1 MKILNSLNLFKNE
14 LQNAV
19 IQNLA
24 TAPAN
29 PVVGQIYFDTS
40 SGVNELKIAVPG
52 PNSTI
57 VWDTV
62 GKEYYVAVVEDSGVK
77 IRLSD
82 SLNNNDDILFTGSN
96 SITITKVSGQDTIN
110 IESPNLSI
118 SNGSGDYVSGI
129 TVSGHAITES
139 KVSFSTLTATANGG
153 LTFSGDYDTKAA
165 RTVGLTSIAAGENV
179 IGAIQYIGTGTPV
192 AGKFD
197 SASTAGT
204 ATGTR
209 LNFNGVFN
217 ASNLLDGGNRV
228 VAQLA
233 ANYTGAGNVI
243 TGVSKTNDTLTFD
256 KGITALVAA
265 DFKVLDTSATTAQG
279 TDTDET
285 FTGSGTVVLHKI
297 SKTGSY
303 GDLLSKPSSAI
314 ADIDDAVGKRHTQ
327 NTDTGTTSAAFQL
340 DSGNSGVKLKNV
352 GGELQA
358 RNAAD
363 GAYADIRV
371 KDLYVEGTQFITQS
385 ETVQIADNII
395 ELNSNITEA
404 ASNSDGGIAVKR
416 LAADDTTR
424 ADAQLYFDN
433 SSGTWKVINGATN
446 DIQTFEIARKFAANL
461 PANVVAGQNYAITH
475 NLNSTDVSVT
485 LKDMADGAIIMADYI
500 TTDAD
505 VVTVY
510 FGNITNSTNQYRII
524 IIG

>member
-1 MKILNSLNLFKNE
+1 MKILNNLNLLKNE
-14 LQNAV
+14 LQNAA

-24 TAPAN
+24 SNPAN
-29 PVVGQIYFDTS
+29 PVIGQIYFDTVS
-40 SGVNELKIAVPG
+40 SELKICTAVSP
-52 PNSTI
+52 TA

-62 GKEYYVAVVEDSGVK
+62 GKEYYVAVVSDSGIK
-77 IRLSD
+77 IRLTD
-82 SLNNNDDILFTGSN
+82 SVNNIDDIKFTGTN
-96 SITITKVSGQDTIN
+96 SVTITKVTDEDTIN
-110 IESPNLSI
+110 IDSPNLSI
-118 SNGSGDYVSGI
+118 TNGTGDYVSGI
-129 TVSGHAITES
+129 TVNGHAITET
-139 KVSFSTLTATANGG
+139 KVAFSTLTATANGG
-153 LTFSGDYDTKAA
+153 LTFSDAYDTKAA
-165 RTVGLTSIAAGENV
+165 RTVGLTSIAAGDNT
-179 IGAIQYIGTGTPV
+179 IGAIQYVGTGTPV

-197 SASTAGT
+197 SHATAGT

-209 LNFNGVFN
+209 LNFNGIFN
-217 ASNLLDGGNRV
+217 ASNVLDSGDRV
-228 VAQLA
+228 VSAIA
-233 ANYTGAGNVI
+233 TIGEGNVI
-243 TGVSKTNDTLTFD
+243 TSATKDGRTVTFD
-256 KGITALVAA
+256 KGITALTQVK
-265 DFKVLDTSATTAQG
+265 FLNTTATTTQTTVAEEVINGAG
-279 TDTDET
+279 TIT
-285 FTGSGTVVLHKI
+285 LHEI
-297 SKTGSY
+297 SKTGSW
-303 GDLLSKPSSAI
+303 GSLLNKPSSAV

-327 NTDTGTTSAAFQL
+327 NTDPGTTSQTFQL
-340 DSGNSGVKLKNV
+340 QSTGGVKLKNAS
-352 GGELQA
+352 GEFQV

-363 GAYADIRV
+363 DGYADIRV

-404 ASNSDGGIAVKR
+404 ASNSDGGITVKR
-416 LAADDTTR
+416 LAADNTTR

-461 PANVVAGQNYAITH
+461 PANVVANQNYAITH

-500 TTDAD
+500 TTSAD

>member
-1 MKILNSLNLFKNE
+1 MKILNNLNLLKNE
-14 LQNAV
+14 LQNAA

-24 TAPAN
+24 EAPAS
-29 PVVGQIYFDTS
+29 PVAGQVYFDTVS
-40 SGVNELKIAVPG
+40 KELKIYTGTA
-52 PNSTI
+52 
-57 VWDTV
+57 WDTV
-62 GKEYYVAVVEDSGVK
+62 GKEYYIAVVEDSGVK
-77 IRLSD
+77 IRLTD
-82 SLNNNDDILFTGSN
+82 SLNAADDVKFTGTN
-96 SITITKVSGQDTIN
+96 SITITKVTAEDTIN
-110 IESPNLSI
+110 IDSPNLSLTP
-118 SNGSGDYVSGI
+118 GTGDYVSGLA
-129 TVSGHAITES
+129 VSGHGITET
-139 KVSFSTLTATANGG
+139 KVAFSTLTASTG
-153 LTFSGDYDTKAA
+153 LTLTDGYNTKAD
-165 RTVGLTSIAAGENV
+165 RTVALTSIKAGDNV
-179 IGAIQYIGTGTPV
+179 VGAIQYVGTATPV

-197 SASTAGT
+197 SNGTAGVD
-204 ATGTR
+204 ATLR
-209 LNFNGVFN
+209 LNYNGVFN
-217 ASNLLDGGNRV
+217 ASNVLDLGDRV
-228 VAQLA
+228 VAA
-233 ANYTGAGNVI
+233 IATTGAGNVI
-243 TGVSKTNDTLTFD
+243 TSATKSGRTVTFD
-256 KGITALVAA
+256 KGITALTQV
-265 DFKVLDTSATTAQG
+265 KVLNTTATTTQTTVAEEAINGAG
-279 TDTDET
+279 TIT
-285 FTGSGTVVLHKI
+285 LHEI
-297 SKTGSY
+297 SKTGSW
-303 GDLLSKPSSAI
+303 GSLLNKPTSAV

-327 NTDTGTTSAAFQL
+327 NTDTGTTSQTFQL
-340 DSGNSGVKLKNV
+340 QSTGGVKLKNAS
-352 GGELQA
+352 GEFQV

-363 GAYADIRV
+363 DGYADIRV

-416 LAADDTTR
+416 LAADNTTR

-505 VVTVY
+505 TVTVY

>member
-29 PVVGQIYFDTS
+29 PVLGQIYFDTS
-40 SGVNELKIAVPG
+40 SGVNELKICTAVSP
-52 PNSTI
+52 TA

-82 SLNNNDDILFTGSN
+82 SLSNNDDILFTGSN
-96 SITITKVSGQDTIN
+96 SITITKVSSQDTIN
-110 IESPNLSI
+110 IDSPNLSLTP
-118 SNGSGDYVSGI
+118 GTGDYVSGI
-129 TVSGHAITES
+129 TVSGHAITET
-139 KVSFSTLTATANGG
+139 KVAFSTLTATANGG
-153 LTFSGDYDTKAA
+153 LTFSDAYDTKAA

-209 LNFNGVFN
+209 LNFNGILN
-217 ASNLLDGGNRV
+217 ASNLLDSGTRV
-228 VAQLA
+228 ASKVAES
-233 ANYTGAGNVI
+233 GSGNVV
-243 TGVSKTNDTLTFD
+243 TAVSKTTDTITFT

-265 DFKVLDTSATTAQG
+265 DFKVLDTTATTTQA
-279 TDTDET
+279 TSASET
-285 FTGSGTVVLHKI
+285 FTGAGTIVLHEIAKKGTWA
-297 SKTGSY
+297 S
-303 GDLLSKPSSAI
+303 LLDKPTSAV
-314 ADIDDAVGKRHTQ
+314 ADIDDAVTKRHTQ
-327 NTDTGTTSAAFQL
+327 NTDTGTTSQTFQL
-340 DSGNSGVKLKNV
+340 QTASTGVKLKNV
-352 GGELQA
+352 SGELQA

-363 GAYADIRV
+363 DGYADIRV
-371 KDLYVEGTQFITQS
+371 KDLFVEGTQFITQS

-395 ELNSNITEA
+395 ELNSNITQT
-404 ASNSDGGIAVKR
+404 ASNSDGGIAIKR
-416 LAADDTTR
+416 IGTGDTGR
-424 ADAQLYFDN
+424 ADAELYFDN
-433 SSGTWKVINGATN
+433 STGTWKVKDGAIT
-446 DIQTFEIARKFAANL
+446 DLQTFQIARKFAANL

-505 VVTVY
+505 TVTIY

>member
-1 MKILNSLNLFKNE
+1 MKILNNLNLLKNE
-14 LQNAV
+14 LQNAA

-24 TAPAN
+24 EAPAS
-29 PVVGQIYFDTS
+29 PVAGQVYFDTVS
-40 SGVNELKIAVPG
+40 KELKIYTGTA
-52 PNSTI
+52 
-57 VWDTV
+57 WDTV
-62 GKEYYVAVVEDSGVK
+62 GKEYYIAVVEDSGVK
-77 IRLSD
+77 IRLTD
-82 SLNNNDDILFTGSN
+82 SLSASDDVKFTGTN
-96 SITITKVSGQDTIN
+96 SITITKVTAEDTIN
-110 IESPNLSI
+110 IDSPNLSLTP
-118 SNGSGDYVSGI
+118 GTGDYVSGLA
-129 TVSGHAITES
+129 VSGHGITET
-139 KVSFSTLTATANGG
+139 KVAFSTLTASTG
-153 LTFSGDYDTKAA
+153 LTLTDGYNTKAD
-165 RTVGLTSIAAGENV
+165 RTVALTSIKAGDNIV
-179 IGAIQYIGTGTPV
+179 GAIQYVGTATPV

-197 SASTAGT
+197 SNGTAGVD
-204 ATGTR
+204 ATLR
-209 LNFNGVFN
+209 LNYNGVFN
-217 ASNLLDGGNRV
+217 ASNVLDLGDRV
-228 VAQLA
+228 VAA
-233 ANYTGAGNVI
+233 IATTGAGNVI
-243 TGVSKTNDTLTFD
+243 TSATKSGRTVTFD
-256 KGITALVAA
+256 KGITALTQV
-265 DFKVLDTSATTAQG
+265 KVLNTTATTTQTTVAEEAINGAG
-279 TDTDET
+279 TIT
-285 FTGSGTVVLHKI
+285 LHEI
-297 SKTGSY
+297 SKTGSW
-303 GDLLSKPSSAI
+303 GSLLNKPTSAV

-327 NTDTGTTSAAFQL
+327 NTDTGTTSQTFQL
-340 DSGNSGVKLKNV
+340 QSTGGVKLKNAS
-352 GGELQA
+352 GEFQV

-363 GAYADIRV
+363 DGYADIRV

-416 LAADDTTR
+416 LAADNTTR

-500 TTDAD
+500 TTSAD

>member
-1 MKILNSLNLFKNE
+1 MKILNNLNLLKNE
-14 LQNAV
+14 LQNAA

-24 TAPAN
+24 EAPAS
-29 PVVGQIYFDTS
+29 PVAGQVYFDTVS
-40 SGVNELKIAVPG
+40 KELKIYTGTA
-52 PNSTI
+52 
-57 VWDTV
+57 WDTV
-62 GKEYYVAVVEDSGVK
+62 GKEYYIAVVEDSGVK
-77 IRLSD
+77 IRLTD
-82 SLNNNDDILFTGSN
+82 SLSATDDVKFTGTN
-96 SITITKVSGQDTIN
+96 SITITKVTAEDTIN
-110 IESPNLSI
+110 IDSPNLSLTP
-118 SNGSGDYVSGI
+118 GTGDYVSGLA
-129 TVSGHAITES
+129 VSGHGITET
-139 KVSFSTLTATANGG
+139 KVAFSTLTASTG
-153 LTFSGDYDTKAA
+153 LTLTDGYNTKAD
-165 RTVGLTSIAAGENV
+165 RTVALTNIKAGDDIV
-179 IGAIQYIGTGTPV
+179 GAIQYVGTATPV

-197 SASTAGT
+197 SNGTAGVD
-204 ATGTR
+204 ATLR
-209 LNFNGVFN
+209 LNYNGVFN
-217 ASNLLDGGNRV
+217 ASNVLDLGDRV
-228 VAQLA
+228 VAA
-233 ANYTGAGNVI
+233 IATTGAGNVI
-243 TGVSKTNDTLTFD
+243 TSATKSGRTVTFD
-256 KGITALVAA
+256 KGITALTQV
-265 DFKVLDTSATTAQG
+265 KVLNTTATTTQTTVAEEAINGAG
-279 TDTDET
+279 TIT
-285 FTGSGTVVLHKI
+285 LHEI
-297 SKTGSY
+297 SKTGSW
-303 GDLLSKPSSAI
+303 GSLLNKPTSAV

-327 NTDTGTTSAAFQL
+327 NTDTGTTSQTFQL
-340 DSGNSGVKLKNV
+340 QSTGGVKLKNAS
-352 GGELQA
+352 GEFQV

-363 GAYADIRV
+363 DGYADIRV

-416 LAADDTTR
+416 LAADNTTR

-505 VVTVY
+505 TVTVY